1 MLDQLSIWPDEF
13 LFLKNHPISKV
24 CSSSLVAYLQ
34 MEGWLCGFLFYEEGK
49 ATGTLLRSSQN
60 PRTRYQ
66 GKRFFSSSRTYNQ
79 LYANNEGKL
88 SEIVGFST
96 QWSQD

>member
-34 MEGWLCGFLFYEEGK
+34 MEGWLWGFYFTRKEKQQGHCSGVLKIPGH
-49 ATGTLLRSSQN
+49 GIRVSDSSAHSV
-60 PRTRYQ
+60 PTISCMRIT
-66 GKRFFSSSRTYNQ
+66 KVS
-79 LYANNEGKL
+79 
-88 SEIVGFST
+88 
-96 QWSQD
+96 